1 LRRDHHGH
9 GHRHFVTALRAH
21 GLGAVGVRSDEDD
34 GGGSAGEVAAGGVA
48 GLSIGAGG
56 GGAVSGFGAGRSGPL
71 MPHAATPQLIA
82 SASAIV
88 SALRRL
94 N

>member
-1 LRRDHHGH
+1 M
-9 GHRHFVTALRAH
+9 TALRAH

-34 GGGSAGEVAAGGVA
+34 GGGSAGDVAAGGVA
-48 GLSIGAGG
+48 GLSIRAGG
-56 GGAVSGFGAGRSGPL
+56 GVASVFGAGRSGPL
-71 MPHAATPQLIA
+71 MPHAATPQVIA
-82 SASAIV
+82 STSATV